1 MELKNLLIRRM
12 PNGNPIYLTTR
23 PENAAFYGWDKH
35 FEIYIE
41 GEKIDP
47 ETGVRYL
54 VDPRL
59 KKRRASPGKRITISR
74 TPMKS
79 GRLAGY
85 TNIFRISDNATT
97 FDLAEV
103 AKLTDCDWYWMTT
116 DTGHKR
122 SREEW
127 LAVHELTIQ

>member
-1 MELKNLLIRRM
+1 MELSNLLIRRL
-12 PNGNPIYLTTR
+12 PNGTPIYMTTR

-41 GEKIDP
+41 GIKTDP
-47 ETGVRYL
+47 ISGARYL

-59 KKRRASPGKRITISR
+59 KRSRARAGKRITISR
-74 TPMKS
+74 APLGA

-103 AKLTDCDWYWMTT
+103 AKFTDCDWYWMTT
-116 DTGHKR
+116 DSGHKR

-127 LAVHELTIQ
+127 LAVHELTVQ